1 MSADITQFKDAHAGE
16 TVIVIGNGPSL
27 SAIPLDFLKSYPT
40 FGSNRI
46 WMLFQPTYYVCT
58 DPLDVEKNY
67 EKICAM
73 TTPKFIRF
81 GWDVGFPLDIMAV
94 RTKTPGWNTFTV
106 DPTKPMYDSCTV
118 TYVALELAYWMG
130 FTTALLV
137 GVDHRYEWN
146 GTRQTEQTSDGNDP
160 NHFIPNY
167 HLPGEIWQPP
177 NLARME
183 KGYVLA
189 KAAYE
194 KAGRKIINLTE
205 GTALDV
211 FPKDKIEN
219 WIK

>member
-1 MSADITQFKDAHAGE
+1 MNNDINQFKDAHAGG
-16 TVIVIGNGPSL
+16 TCIVVGNGPSL
-27 SAIPLDFLKSYPT
+27 ASVSLAFLKSYLS
-40 FGSNRI
+40 FGSNRT
-46 WMLFQPTYYVCT
+46 WMLFQPTFYVCT
-58 DPLDVEKNY
+58 DPLDVAKNL
-67 EKICAM
+67 EQIQAM

-81 GWDVGFPLDIMAV
+81 GWDVGYQLDIMTTQT
-94 RTKTPGWNTFTV
+94 RTPGWNTFTT
-106 DPTKPMYDSCTV
+106 DPIQPMYDSCTV

-137 GVDHRYEWN
+137 GVDHRYTWN
-146 GTRQTEQTSDGNDP
+146 GTRQTEQISSGDDP

-177 NLARME
+177 NLVRME

-219 WIK
+219 WTR